1 MIPKLL
7 IGAGAM
13 KAGTTWL
20 YRQLQPHPSIHF
32 TPVKELNY
40 FSYRDGVGKQ
50 LDYAER
56 NKKYQRA
63 LSRNMRKKAIKW
75 YEGYAQPVELDDAW
89 YCSLFKGVPEEVY
102 CADFSNLYAVLSE
115 ESLAKITNVAEHIRV
130 IYTLRDPLE
139 RLWSQVKF
147 HFKFVGDEDGVGRM
161 SDAEFQKMINTPRF
175 WSNAEYLLNYRKL
188 INVFG
193 KERVHLF
200 YLEDFVVFPQGSLW
214 NLEKFLDIPHV
225 EYHSDSAEKKINKTK
240 ELIMPDSWR
249 LMAQEKLQP
258 IYEELYAERLHHPS
272 WKW

>member
-20 YRQLQPHPSIHF
+20 YRQLQPHPAIHF
-32 TPVKELNY
+32 TPVKELCY
-40 FSYRDGVGKQ
+40 FSYRNGIGKQ

-63 LSRNMRKKAIKW
+63 LSRNMRKKAITW
-75 YEGYAQPVELDDAW
+75 YERYAQPGELNNAW
-89 YCSLFKGVPEEVY
+89 YCSLFKGIPEEVY

-115 ESLAKITNVAEHIRV
+115 ESLAQIADVAKQIRV
-130 IYTLRDPLE
+130 VYTLRDPLE

-147 HFKFVGDEDGVGRM
+147 HFKFIGNEDGVGRM
-161 SDAEFQKMINTPRF
+161 SDAAFQKMINTPRF
-175 WSNAEYLLNYRKL
+175 WVHAEYFLNYQKL
-188 INVFG
+188 VNVFG

-200 YLEDFVVFPQGSLW
+200 YLEDFVAFPQSSLW

-225 EYHSDSAEKKINKTK
+225 EYHSDSTEKKINKTK
-240 ELIMPDSWR
+240 DLLIPDSWR

-272 WKW
+272 WHW